1 MPSILPL
8 HLRRSLPARHRASG
22 LFLCHAPCRHVF
34 DHFARLKQ
42 QSGGLVDWVMV
53 IDEGHLDDPRGDE
66 AFPHPSF
73 IMPHRFARARALG
86 RVMAGAGLLD
96 TVIMPRVL
104 AAPHDFV
111 WAVEYDVDY
120 SGHWAS
126 LFRRFVGNRAD
137 VLTTTVRSQAEEP
150 DWVHWPTC
158 RAPEAVP
165 RSVWRA
171 SFNPIMRLSRRFA
184 DAYVAATRS
193 TAWGGH
199 YEFTVPT
206 IARHLGLRTED
217 IAQSD
222 SLLGRLRPPL
232 YTTHRNAGP
241 AGAGTFVYRPV
252 RDTYFQQRPEAF
264 PDRNRLYHPVKP
276 GWTGEE

>member
-53 IDEGHLDDPRGDE
+53 IDEGHLDD
-66 AFPHPSF
+66 
-73 IMPHRFARARALG
+73 
-86 RVMAGAGLLD
+86 
-96 TVIMPRVL
+96 PRVL